1 MDAKKFSHRVL
12 SRAGIT
18 VNGCHAWDIQVHDE
32 QFFDCLYRSA
42 SEGLGDSYVQGFWD
56 SDDLTETLGRFIAIG
71 GRSALKGP
79 IAHNM
84 QTTESEQKKSLEVV
98 DSHYESKNGLYS
110 NMLDPYMQ
118 YSCALWDD
126 DTHNLQEAQIK
137 KMRLI
142 GQKLEL
148 QPGDHVLDI
157 GCGWG
162 GLPKFL
168 SETFGC
174 RVTGINLAEHHI
186 DYANQRMA
194 HNKVKV
200 IKQDYRDLT
209 EKYDKI
215 YCIGVSEHFGLNNY
229 KQFMQIVHDQLN
241 PGGIFLLHT
250 IGENVTR
257 PKADTWITKNIFP
270 NGYIP
275 SLSLISQC
283 AEGLFITEDV
293 HNFNTSYEKTLLAW
307 DANFQRNWNLI
318 RKLHPELDTRDF
330 YRMWRYY
337 LNFCAG
343 GFRKRC
349 TQLYQIVFTR
359 IQDRRNYKTPTY
371 NYAQIPIL
379 NRSVAEDA

>member
-1 MDAKKFSHRVL
+1 MDAKKFTHRVF
-12 SRAGIT
+12 SRAGISI
-18 VNGCHAWDIQVHDE
+18 NGNQAWDIQVHDPR
-32 QFFDCLYRSA
+32 FFDRVYQYA

-71 GRSALKGP
+71 ARNRLKGP
-79 IAHNM
+79 INHNF
-84 QTTESEQKKSLEVV
+84 QTIESEQKKSLQVV
-98 DSHYESKNGLYS
+98 DHHYEAKNGLYT
-110 NMLDPYMQ
+110 NMLDPYLQ
-118 YSCALWDD
+118 YSCALWED
-126 DTHNLQEAQIK
+126 DTETLADAQIN
-137 KMRLI
+137 KMKLI

-148 QPGDHVLDI
+148 HPNDHVLDI

-168 SETFGC
+168 AETFGC

-186 DYANQRMA
+186 RYAQEKMSHER
-194 HNKVKV
+194 VRV
-200 IKQDYRDLT
+200 IKQDYRDIAD
-209 EKYDKI
+209 KYDKI

-229 KQFMQIVHDQLN
+229 QQFMQIVHDQLK

-250 IGENVTR
+250 IGDNVTR
-257 PKADTWITKNIFP
+257 PKADAWITKNIFP

-293 HNFNTSYEKTLLAW
+293 HNFNISYEKTLLAW
-307 DANFQRNWNLI
+307 DANFQRNWHLI
-318 RKLHPELDTRDF
+318 RTLHPDLDSREF

-349 TQLYQIVFTR
+349 TQLYQVVFTR
-359 IQDRRNYKTPTY
+359 IEDQRPYKTPTY
-371 NYAQIPIL
+371 QYAKTPSLHTEAQE
-379 NRSVAEDA
+379 A